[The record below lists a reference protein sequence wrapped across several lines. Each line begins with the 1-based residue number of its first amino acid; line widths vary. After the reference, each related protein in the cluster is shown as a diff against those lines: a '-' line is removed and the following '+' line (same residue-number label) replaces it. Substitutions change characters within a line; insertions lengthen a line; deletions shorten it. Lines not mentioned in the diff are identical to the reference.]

1 MAQQAPMKLTLLN
14 ARSSRVQD
22 ALDTLV
28 DARSQRAARLI
39 RALPED
45 ELRLLLFSAV
55 TSIDPRWK
63 FPPNAHTPEGR
74 AEAVA
79 ERTRH
84 ALADCLI
91 ENPQAIQPM
100 IHAVQDALEHHDPR
114 RADNRAE
121 AA

>member
-1 MAQQAPMKLTLLN
+1 MTQKKPPKLTLLN

-22 ALDTLV
+22 ALDALV

-45 ELRLLLFSAV
+45 ELRLLLFAAV

-63 FPPNAHTPEGR
+63 FPPNAQTQE
-74 AEAVA
+74 
-79 ERTRH
+79 T
-84 ALADCLI
+84 
-91 ENPQAIQPM
+91 
-100 IHAVQDALEHHDPR
+100 
-114 RADNRAE
+114 

>member
-1 MAQQAPMKLTLLN
+1 MTQKKPPKLTLLN

-39 RALPED
+39 RALETD
-45 ELRLLLFSAV
+45 DLRMLLFAAV
-55 TSIDPRWK
+55 TSVDPRWK
-63 FPPNAHTPEGR
+63 FPANAHTPEGR

-100 IHAVQDALEHHDPR
+100 IRAVQDALEHHDPR
-114 RADNRAE
+114 RRDDDK
-121 AA
+121 AAA